1 MTEPVLDSN
10 TISSTSEPS
19 LHSIPTQSQKKT
31 PRKRLVLI
39 DGSGFIFR
47 AYHALPPLRRPDGTP
62 VGAVYGFCN
71 MLVKFMEQSRQSTPE
86 SATQAAIHRD
96 DYLAVIFDAG
106 RKTFRQDIYP
116 DYKAHRPPAPEDLIP
131 QFSIIREV
139 CEAFN
144 VPSIELEGYEADD
157 LLASYAREAKSR
169 DIDTVVVSSDKDLMQ
184 LINDHVSLFDPLKNK
199 PIGPKEVFEKFGVFP
214 EKVIDV
220 QALAGDATDNV
231 PGVPGIGIKT
241 AAELINTYGT
251 LESLLERA
259 GEIKQPKR
267 RETLINNT
275 EAARISKQLVTLCET
290 APLPVDIDQLGLRE
304 PDTLQMKD
312 FLRIQGF
319 SSLSTRLDKL
329 FQTTAVDSNSDN
341 YETIQTKEQLSALI
355 KACAAASVI
364 SFDCETTSLNA
375 MEARLVGISISHTL
389 GQGAY
394 IPLTHV
400 IAKDAAPQLD
410 MQLVLDQLKP
420 VLTDP
425 SILKIGHNLK
435 YDLVVLAKYGVKITP
450 VGDTMLM
457 SYVLDG
463 SRHGHG
469 MDELSER
476 HFGHTTIKF
485 TDVAGS
491 GKTQKTFDYVEIDV
505 ATRYAAEDADITLR
519 LYNHLLPRLASEKM
533 MTVYER
539 VERPLTQVIT
549 DMEIAG
555 IRIDSQLLFDLG
567 QRFATEMTILERKIY
582 ELAGHAFNVG
592 SPKQLGTV
600 LFEEQKMPAPKKS
613 KLGAYVTDVDVLE
626 KLVAEGY
633 ELPKIVLEW
642 RGLSKLKSTY
652 IDGLLTAVKP
662 KTQRIHTSYSMAQ
675 TSTGRLSSSEP
686 NLQNIPVRTENGR
699 LIRQAFVASPG
710 HKLLSLDYSQI
721 ELRLLAHMAN
731 VPQLAKAFREG
742 LDIHAATASEMFEV
756 PLADITPD
764 IRRRAKAINFGII
777 YGISAFGLSQQLSIS
792 RDEAGKYIKTY
803 FERYPG
809 IQDYMETQKA
819 YAREHGYVK
828 TLFGRKCYALGIQ
841 DSNAA
846 MRQFAERQAIN
857 APLQGSNA
865 DIIKM
870 AMHRVGPCLQENSL
884 GAKMLLQV
892 HDELIFEVPENEVDA
907 TSKILKKLMESIV
920 FLNVPLVVGVG
931 VGDNWDQAH

>member
-1 MTEPVLDSN
+1 MSLTELNPPAAP
-10 TISSTSEPS
+10 SETPS
-19 LHSIPTQSQKKT
+19 APIIKKKSAART
-31 PRKRLVLI
+31 PSKRLILI

-47 AYHALPPLRRPDGTP
+47 AYHALPPLKRPDGTP

-71 MLVKFMEQSRQSTPE
+71 MLVKFMEQSRQATLE
-86 SATQAAIHRD
+86 SPLQGASQRD

-116 DYKAHRPPAPEDLIP
+116 AYKAQRPDVPEDLIP
-131 QFSIIREV
+131 QFSIIRDV

-144 VPSIELEGYEADD
+144 VPSIELEGFEADD

-169 DIDTVVVSSDKDLMQ
+169 DMETIVVSSDKDLMQ
-184 LINDHVSLFDPLKNK
+184 LINDHVSMYDPLKNK

-220 QALAGDATDNV
+220 QALAGDSTDNV
-231 PGVPGIGIKT
+231 PGVPGIGVKT
-241 AAELINTYGT
+241 AAELINIYGT

-267 RETLINNT
+267 RESLINNA
-275 EAARISKQLVTLCET
+275 ELARTSKQLVTLCET
-290 APLPVDIDQLGLRE
+290 APLPLDIDQLGLRE
-304 PDTLQMKD
+304 PDTIQMKD

-319 SSLSTRLDKL
+319 ASLSSRLDKL
-329 FQTTAVDSNSDN
+329 FQTAAVDADSDN
-341 YETIQTKEQLSALI
+341 YETIRTMAQLESLI
-355 KACAAASVI
+355 KSCNAEAVI
-364 SFDCETTSLNA
+364 SFDCETTSLNG
-375 MEARLVGISISHTL
+375 MEAKLVGMSLSYAK

-394 IPLTHV
+394 IPVGHRETTT
-400 IAKDAAPQLD
+400 QLD
-410 MQLVLDQLKP
+410 LQVVLDKLKP
-420 VLTDP
+420 ILTDP
-425 SILKIGHNLK
+425 SILKVGHNLK
-435 YDLVVLAKYGVKITP
+435 YDLVVLAKYGVEITP
-450 VGDTMLM
+450 TGDTMLM

-469 MDELSER
+469 MDELAER
-476 HFGHTTIKF
+476 HFGHNTIKF
-485 TDVAGS
+485 SDVAGS
-491 GKTQKTFDYVEIDV
+491 GKSQKTFDYVDIDV

-519 LYNHLLPRLASEKM
+519 LYNHLLPRLVSERM

-539 VERPLTQVIT
+539 IERPLTQVIA
-549 DMEIAG
+549 DMEVAG
-555 IRIDSQLLFDLG
+555 IRIDSQLLFTLG
-567 QRFATEMTILERKIY
+567 QRFGSEMTILERKIY

-600 LFEEQKMPAPKKS
+600 LFDELKMPAPKKS

-626 KLVAEGY
+626 KLVGEGY
-633 ELPKIVLEW
+633 ELPKVVLEW
-642 RGLSKLKSTY
+642 RSLSKLKSTY
-652 IDGLLTAVKP
+652 VDGLLTSVNP
-662 KTQRIHTSYSMAQ
+662 KTQRIHTSYAMAH

-686 NLQNIPVRTENGR
+686 NLQNIPVRTEDGR
-699 LIRQAFVASPG
+699 LIRQAFVANPG
-710 HKLLSLDYSQI
+710 HKLMSLDYSQI

-731 VPQLAKAFREG
+731 VPQLATAFREG
-742 LDIHAATASEMFEV
+742 LDIHAATASEMFGV
-756 PLADITPD
+756 PLAEITPD
-764 IRRRAKAINFGII
+764 VRRRAKAINFGII
-777 YGISAFGLSQQLSIS
+777 YGISAFGLAQQLGIP

-809 IQDYMETQKA
+809 IQEYMENQKT

-870 AMHRVGPCLQENSL
+870 AMHRVDACLQEHDL
-884 GAKMLLQV
+884 AAKMLLQV
-892 HDELIFEVPENEVDA
+892 HDELVFEVPEGEIDKTGQV
-907 TSKILKKLMESIV
+907 LKKLMEGIA
-920 FLNVPLVVGVG
+920 FLKVPLVVGVG

>member
-1 MTEPVLDSN
+1 MSEPVLNPN
-10 TISSTSEPS
+10 TPFPETPEST
-19 LHSIPTQSQKKT
+19 QKKSS
-31 PRKRLVLI
+31 PSSPSKRLVLI

-71 MLVKFMEQSRQSTPE
+71 MLVKFMEQSRQSTPDTPLQG
-86 SATQAAIHRD
+86 AVQRD

-116 DYKAHRPPAPEDLIP
+116 AYKAHRPDTPEDLIP

-169 DIDTVVVSSDKDLMQ
+169 DMETLVVSSDKDLMQ
-184 LINDHVSLFDPLKNK
+184 LINDHVSLYDPLKNK

-220 QALAGDATDNV
+220 QALAGDSTDNV
-231 PGVPGIGIKT
+231 PGVPGIGVKT
-241 AAELINTYGT
+241 AAELINTYGS

-267 RETLINNT
+267 RESLVQNA
-275 EAARISKQLVTLCET
+275 ELARISKQLVTLCET
-290 APLPVDIDQLGLRE
+290 APLPQDIDQLGLRE
-304 PDTLQMKD
+304 PDTIQMKD

-319 SSLSTRLDKL
+319 ASLSARLDKL
-329 FQTTAVDSNSDN
+329 FQTTAVEADSDS
-341 YETIQTKEQLSALI
+341 YETIQTKEQLVALV
-355 KACAAASVI
+355 KECTAASVI

-375 MEARLVGISISHTL
+375 MEARLVGVSLSYAK

-394 IPLTHV
+394 IPLTH
-400 IAKDAAPQLD
+400 IISKDAKPQLD
-410 MQLVLDQLKP
+410 LQFVLDQLKP

-435 YDLVVLAKYGVKITP
+435 YDLVVLAKYGVEITP

-469 MDELSER
+469 MDELAER
-476 HFGHTTIKF
+476 HFGHNTIKF
-485 TDVAGS
+485 SDVAGS
-491 GKTQKTFDYVEIDV
+491 GKTQKTFDQVEIDV

-519 LYNHLLPRLASEKM
+519 LYNHLLPRLVTEKM

-539 VERPLTQVIT
+539 IERPLTQVIA
-549 DMEIAG
+549 DMEVAG

-567 QRFATEMTILERKIY
+567 QRFGTEMTVLERKIY

-600 LFEEQKMPAPKKS
+600 LFEELKMPAPKKS
-613 KLGAYVTDVDVLE
+613 KMGAYVTDVDVLE

-633 ELPKIVLEW
+633 ELPKVVLEW
-642 RGLSKLKSTY
+642 RGLAKLKSTY
-652 IDGLLTAVKP
+652 VDGLLTAVKP
-662 KTQRIHTSYSMAQ
+662 KSQRIHTSYSMAQ

-686 NLQNIPVRTENGR
+686 NLQNIPVRTETGR
-699 LIRQAFVASPG
+699 LIRQAFIAPPG
-710 HKLLSLDYSQI
+710 HKLMSLDYSQI
-721 ELRLLAHMAN
+721 ELRLLAHMAD

-742 LDIHAATASEMFEV
+742 HDIHASTASEMFGI
-756 PLADITPD
+756 PLAEITPD
-764 IRRRAKAINFGII
+764 VRRRAKAINFGII
-777 YGISAFGLSQQLSIS
+777 YGISAFGLSQQLGIP
-792 RDEAGKYIKTY
+792 RDEAGKYIQTY

-809 IQDYMETQKA
+809 IPDYMETQKTF
-819 YAREHGYVK
+819 AREHGYVK

-892 HDELIFEVPENEVDA
+892 HDELIFEVPEDELDK
-907 TSKILKKLMESIV
+907 TSKVLKKLMEGIV